1 MLLSLYVMDSPF
13 LGVPERG
20 ETYDAPVFCNGDL
33 LLEPGDAFQRPLQ
46 LSVLLAHPC
55 YSPRDLCVC

>member
-20 ETYDAPVFCNGDL
+20 ETYDAPACCSGLFGLN
-33 LLEPGDAFQRPLQ
+33 
-46 LSVLLAHPC
+46 LAGSREAVVP
-55 YSPRDLCVC
+55 SG